1 MLNHG
6 LEFLKKLEHFRSMKK
21 KINPYEFTEIIY
33 KENIVF
39 LVPEG
44 INRWASYI

>member
-1 MLNHG
+1 MLNHA
-6 LEFLKKLEHFRSMKK
+6 LEFLKKLEHFRSMMK
-21 KINPYEFTEIIY
+21 KINPCEFTEIIY

-44 INRWASYI
+44 INRWAPYI